1 MFVFLLESAAR
12 SLALAIVV
20 WTGLSLFRIRSP
32 RDQFFAWAA
41 VLLSAACM
49 PLLIVA
55 VQWLMAPPSLAWIP
69 ESSPSFFLRPLP
81 AAISN
86 TTASSM
92 DFVGLVSVFYA
103 VIVGVFLVR
112 LASGLRRSRRLV
124 KKAIPLRQ
132 PWTQGRDVRVS
143 RDLAIPAT
151 IGATILLP
159 SDHSQWDDF
168 TREAVLAHESA
179 HVRRRDFYTH
189 LIAGFHQAVFWFSP
203 LAWWLRRRL
212 LELAEN
218 ASDDEAIVRV
228 KDRTVYAG
236 LLVDFASR
244 AATTGF
250 VGVEMARSGMVT
262 VRVERMLGNIA
273 LPQRS
278 SQLKCL
284 LLVSVFIPI
293 LGFSAAAWSIHA
305 APKALASP
313 LVVHVSTSQAAP
325 VQATPVPVAQPQ
337 TPLSGWIDKEV
348 PDIAAPE
355 ERDAFLRLGSEEERA
370 LFIEQFWLRR
380 DPTPS
385 TPENEFRTEYYRRV
399 AVANRRFGTGVAGW
413 RTDRGRILI
422 MRGEPDE
429 VETHAVGGTIQN
441 PGGPPFERWLYRRIE
456 GVGANVILE
465 FVDKAGDGN
474 YRLESPKELV
484 SPALR

>member
-1 MFVFLLESAAR
+1 
-12 SLALAIVV
+12 
-20 WTGLSLFRIRSP
+20 
-32 RDQFFAWAA
+32 
-41 VLLSAACM
+41 
-49 PLLIVA
+49 
-55 VQWLMAPPSLAWIP
+55 
-69 ESSPSFFLRPLP
+69 
-81 AAISN
+81 
-86 TTASSM
+86 
-92 DFVGLVSVFYA
+92 
-103 VIVGVFLVR
+103 
-112 LASGLRRSRRLV
+112 
-124 KKAIPLRQ
+124 
-132 PWTQGRDVRVS
+132 
-143 RDLAIPAT
+143 
-151 IGATILLP
+151 
-159 SDHSQWDDF
+159 
-168 TREAVLAHESA
+168 
-179 HVRRRDFYTH
+179 
-189 LIAGFHQAVFWFSP
+189 
-203 LAWWLRRRL
+203 
-212 LELAEN
+212 
-218 ASDDEAIVRV
+218 
-228 KDRTVYAG
+228 
-236 LLVDFASR
+236 
-244 AATTGF
+244 
-250 VGVEMARSGMVT
+250 MVT

-278 SQLKCL
+278 SLLKCL

-293 LGFSAAAWSIHA
+293 LGFSAAAWSIRA
-305 APKALASP
+305 APKALASSP
-313 LVVHVSTSQAAP
+313 LVVHVSTSPRSIETVQAAP
-325 VQATPVPVAQPQ
+325 VQATTVPVAQPQ

-441 PGGPPFERWLYRRIE
+441 PGGAPFERWRYRFIE

-465 FVDKAGDGN
+465 FVDRAGDGN